1 MYMDDYLDALSK
13 VHEKAEAYDLIKS
26 LINEH
31 FAMLEHMKKTSLYDV
46 YMYEKRFA
54 KNNFE
59 PMRILANENK
69 DLKKE
74 VNKLR
79 QKLGLWNKYKEEK

>member
-1 MYMDDYLDALSK
+1 MDDYLDALSK
-13 VHEKAEAYDLIKS
+13 VHEKTEAYDLIKS

-31 FAMLEHMKKTSLYDV
+31 FTMLEHMKKTSLYDV
-46 YMYEKRFA
+46 YMYEKRFV

-79 QKLGLWNKYKEEK
+79 QKLGLGNKYKEEK